1 LEADLRKQL
10 FADVLGGL
18 PGMVKSF
25 FKKNGLNEFNEL
37 PMEVQITFVRLME
50 EIENYK
56 DKLEEAINIYSDVL

>member
-1 LEADLRKQL
+1 
-10 FADVLGGL
+10 
-18 PGMVKSF
+18 MVKSF